1 LDVSRKDL
9 SRDSLLYLTIV
20 AAGALTV
27 SIINLAMLPAY
38 LVAVTPEVYATVKRV
53 GHEEM

>member
-1 LDVSRKDL
+1 LDVWRKDL

-20 AAGALTV
+20 AAGALTI
-27 SIINLAMLPAY
+27 SIINSAMLPAY
-38 LVAVTPEVYATVKRV
+38 FVAVAPEVYATVKRV

>member
-9 SRDSLLYLTIV
+9 SRDNLLYLTIV
-20 AAGALTV
+20 AAGAVTI
-27 SIINLAMLPAY
+27 SIINLTMLPAY
-38 LVAVTPEVYATVKRV
+38 LVAVAPEVYATVKRV

>member
-1 LDVSRKDL
+1 VSRKNL
-9 SRDSLLYLTIV
+9 SRNSLLYLTIV
-20 AAGALTV
+20 AAGALAI

>member
-1 LDVSRKDL
+1 VSRKNL
-9 SRDSLLYLTIV
+9 SRNSLLYLTIV
-20 AAGALTV
+20 AAGALTI
-27 SIINLAMLPAY
+27 SIINLVMLPAY

>member
-1 LDVSRKDL
+1 VSRKDL
-9 SRDSLLYLTIV
+9 SRNSLLYLTIV
-20 AAGALTV
+20 AAGTLTI

-38 LVAVTPEVYATVKRV
+38 LVAVAPEVYATVKRV

>member
-9 SRDSLLYLTIV
+9 SRNSLLYLTIV
-20 AAGALTV
+20 AAGAVTI
-27 SIINLAMLPAY
+27 SIINLVMLPAY
-38 LVAVTPEVYATVKRV
+38 LVAVAPEVYATVKRV